1 MREHRW
7 HSDSWYPKQQ
17 GVWGI
22 PVLSS
27 PNTGDSASLA
37 QEIPVHQAT
46 LDYLVY
52 FTVCIKFFFFFFV
65 GISHEHA
72 HTPTT
77 LPTLLLLSFSWQKQ
91 SLFIYWYSVQSWL
104 GLLWGWYLF
113 CRQHISVCLYLS
125 LSDSSSQVNLICI
138 SLVTICEALMVER
151 GILLFNSVFLPQS
164 NSAVGWYI

>member
-1 MREHRW
+1 MVGKNLVMNSPLAVEWLLNTEGRKTFFSHFADYMKECKFTICIQMREHRW

-104 GLLWGWYLF
+104 GLLWGW
-113 CRQHISVCLYLS
+113 
-125 LSDSSSQVNLICI
+125 
-138 SLVTICEALMVER
+138 
-151 GILLFNSVFLPQS
+151 
-164 NSAVGWYI
+164 